1 MKSIFPHADETII
14 LECLQNNENSIQKTS
29 EKLGEM
35 GYSKKEIVKPVT
47 SVVKP
52 KTVDSDQIEKEK
64 SQSIAV
70 PVRTKSAE
78 EKEKGSISRHDGDYS
93 FSMSVVSVKRNLKD
107 NYDDVPDHLI
117 CMALESVN
125 FDEKRAREI
134 LKIMKQEDSEAQTKK
149 NLRRLTTH

>member
-47 SVVKP
+47 SLVKP
-52 KTVDSDQIEKEK
+52 KTVDSDKIEKEK
-64 SQSIAV
+64 SQSLAV

-78 EKEKGSISRHDGDYS
+78 EKEKGSISET
-93 FSMSVVSVKRNLKD
+93 LW
-107 NYDDVPDHLI
+107 
-117 CMALESVN
+117 
-125 FDEKRAREI
+125 
-134 LKIMKQEDSEAQTKK
+134 
-149 NLRRLTTH
+149 

>member
-1 MKSIFPHADETII
+1 MKSIFPNADETII
-14 LECLQNNENSIQKTS
+14 LDCLQNNENSIQKTS

-47 SVVKP
+47 YVKA
-52 KTVDSDQIEKEK
+52 KTVEMEQ
-64 SQSIAV
+64 SQSVAV

-78 EKEKGSISRHDGDYS
+78 EKEKGSNFFDSIVTIVYC
-93 FSMSVVSVKRNLKD
+93 VISVKQNLKD

-125 FDEKRAREI
+125 FDEKRAKEI
-134 LKIMKQEDSEAQTKK
+134 LKIMKQEDSEAQCKK
-149 NLRRLTTH
+149 NLRR